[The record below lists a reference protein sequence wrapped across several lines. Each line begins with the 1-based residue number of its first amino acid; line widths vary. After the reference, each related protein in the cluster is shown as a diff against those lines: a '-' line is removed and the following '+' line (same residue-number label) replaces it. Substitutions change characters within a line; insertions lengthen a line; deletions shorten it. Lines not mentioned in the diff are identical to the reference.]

1 MVCRWISLGTTITS
15 NKINQQYLTFD
26 KIDFIEYT
34 ETANTW
40 SDSDCGPMIKMI
52 MPIDGGL
59 NACKDECNNEQNCT
73 AVEFAET
80 TFDADTDCC
89 VLRSCP
95 IPVPTPATVQAEWHT
110 GNFNYSGY
118 ASSINLLIS

>member
-1 MVCRWISLGTTITS
+1 MVCRWISLGTITS

-40 SDSDCGPMIKMI
+40 SDSECGSMIKMI
-52 MPIDGGL
+52 MPINGGL
-59 NACKDECNNEQNCT
+59 DACKDACNNEQNCT
-73 AVEFAET
+73 AVEYAET
-80 TFDADTDCC
+80 TFDTSTDCC

-95 IPVPTPATVQAEWHT
+95 IPVPTPTTVQAEWHT

-118 ASSINLLIS
+118 ASSKN